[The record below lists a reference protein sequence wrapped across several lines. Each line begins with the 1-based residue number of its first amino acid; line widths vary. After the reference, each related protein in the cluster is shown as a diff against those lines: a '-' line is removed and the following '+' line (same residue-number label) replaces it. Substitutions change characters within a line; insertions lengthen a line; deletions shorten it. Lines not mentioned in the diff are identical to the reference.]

1 MADPILF
8 LKHAA
13 IAALLALAL
22 FLIRDGR
29 ALLAGRI
36 GAALSVSIAALVM
49 IQTAGGPETDGA
61 GVVLARFLA
70 VPKVALLWWFC
81 LSLLDDGFCIDRRAL
96 AGFAAFSA
104 GPAAYLLLDLGV
116 RLPTV
121 AAIEIA
127 ASVSPFLMLAHV
139 VYVAARHFSSDLLES
154 RRRARVAL
162 VLTIAATAAISVA
175 SEDLADQNA
184 ALLLRYA
191 MAAMGAVAVQFWLLE
206 LRAGALQF
214 VDQGA
219 QRERPAPSAE
229 PALAAALRRAVMQEE
244 AWRNPD
250 LRIGALAQQIGAP
263 EHALRRYING
273 AMGYRNFADF
283 INSYRLAEAKRR
295 LSSPAHASDSV
306 LAIAMDSGFASL
318 QTFNRVFRAAVGM
331 TPTDYR
337 RTHGDDVSQN

>member
-1 MADPILF
+1 MPDPGLF

-36 GAALSVSIAALVM
+36 GAALSVSVAAL
-49 IQTAGGPETDGA
+49 IATQAADGPTTDGA
-61 GVVLARFLA
+61 AVLIARLIA
-70 VPKVALLWWFC
+70 VPNVALLWWFC
-81 LSLLDDGFCIDRRAL
+81 LSLLDDGFSINRRTL

-116 RLPTV
+116 QLPAV
-121 AAIEIA
+121 ATIEVVGSA
-127 ASVSPFLMLAHV
+127 LPFLMLAHV
-139 VYVAARHFSSDLLES
+139 VYAAASHFSTDLLES
-154 RRRARVAL
+154 RRRVRITL
-162 VLTIAATAAISVA
+162 VLTIVAAAALSVA
-175 SEDLADQNA
+175 SEDLADQSA
-184 ALLLRYA
+184 GLLLRYA
-191 MAAMGAVAVQFWLLE
+191 LAAMGAVAVQYWLLE
-206 LRAGALQF
+206 LRTGALRF
-214 VDQGA
+214 VDGRKE
-219 QRERPAPSAE
+219 RERPIHSAE
-229 PALAAALRRAVMQEE
+229 PALAASLRRAIEREE

-250 LRIGALAQQIGAP
+250 LRIGSLADQIGAP
-263 EHALRRYING
+263 EHALRGHING

-295 LSSPAHASDSV
+295 LSDPAHASESI

-318 QTFNRVFRAAVGM
+318 QTFNRVFRAAEGM

-337 RTHGDDVSQN
+337 RAHRDDISQN